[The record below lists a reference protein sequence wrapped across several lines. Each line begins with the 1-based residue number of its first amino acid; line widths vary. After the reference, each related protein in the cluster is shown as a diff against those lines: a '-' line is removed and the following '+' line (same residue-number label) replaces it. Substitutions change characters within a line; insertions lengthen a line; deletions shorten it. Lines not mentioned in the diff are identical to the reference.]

1 MRRCFPPFV
10 QASKPLPSGM
20 ASGSMAALADRF
32 GKDNITDVLAGT
44 GVEQQAENLG
54 FGLFIIRRA
63 VEPADIKQFE
73 EGMKTMFEEA
83 SGDGPKESSSRKAC
97 KTGREHHDLRNN
109 QLTKFQ

>member
-1 MRRCFPPFV
+1 MRRCFPLFV
-10 QASKPLPSGM
+10 QANKPLPSGM
-20 ASGSMAALADRF
+20 DSFWMSAL
-32 GKDNITDVLAGT
+32 
-44 GVEQQAENLG
+44 
-54 FGLFIIRRA
+54 
-63 VEPADIKQFE
+63 ADIKQFE